1 VSPAEHDR
9 ETGLDVTGT
18 TGRESLEELGFD
30 LRAAL
35 LWDLQQVAACDGLVL
50 LTGWETSSGVR
61 AELAL
66 AAALG
71 MWVIED
77 AFGGEPIQAATM
89 IAATPRTGEVRVTN
103 PDTGG
108 QKGSKPAR
116 FDLIPPRPLWLL
128 AEHYGKGA
136 AKYADRNWERGTAWS
151 LNFAALQRHAWAFWS
166 GETTDP
172 ETGSPSM
179 IAVAWHAMALVEFAQ
194 THPELD
200 DRPTRGTV

>member
-1 VSPAEHDR
+1 MRVYIAGPMTGRPEFNFPAFDDAAERWRRQGFDVVSPAEHDR

-71 MWVIED
+71 MWVI
-77 AFGGEPIQAATM
+77 
-89 IAATPRTGEVRVTN
+89 
-103 PDTGG
+103 
-108 QKGSKPAR
+108 
-116 FDLIPPRPLWLL
+116 
-128 AEHYGKGA
+128 
-136 AKYADRNWERGTAWS
+136 
-151 LNFAALQRHAWAFWS
+151 
-166 GETTDP
+166 
-172 ETGSPSM
+172 
-179 IAVAWHAMALVEFAQ
+179 
-194 THPELD
+194 
-200 DRPTRGTV
+200 